1 MTHKFLA
8 KNSRL
13 PKYPPCPLLPCYERT
28 PADRRVSTA
37 FRRFAIPGPITRLP
51 GFRKAPRF
59 ILSLLLSSSFLP
71 SFANLVLLP
80 FNSYGATLSPPLMN
94 RWREREKGWWNRE
107 NLNFALCPATFSLFL
122 LLARAQ
128 VFSSSFS
135 VFFLPPSLSFFFL
148 PPPSLPR
155 PSAQISRHNRRSE
168 PKLSILEINGII
180 IITSL
185 LFLLSETMRNR
196 ERGKGERGDRTF
208 IIFGKLVI
216 GLASS
221 TSEERSERGEV
232 EGKGKKEIRKR
243 KKKRK
248 KNEKIT
254 TRKEKK
260 EGDD

>member
-13 PKYPPCPLLPCYERT
+13 PKYPPCPLLRCYERT

-59 ILSLLLSSSFLP
+59 ILSLLLSSSSSFLP

-122 LLARAQ
+122 LLARAG
-128 VFSSSFS
+128 FLFL
-135 VFFLPPSLSFFFL
+135 FFCFF
-148 PPPSLPR
+148 PPSLPF
-155 PSAQISRHNRRSE
+155 
-168 PKLSILEINGII
+168 
-180 IITSL
+180 
-185 LFLLSETMRNR
+185 LFLFASPPPLPLHQPRFLATIGEANRNFR
-196 ERGKGERGDRTF
+196 FSKSMALLLLPVYSFYCPRQ
-208 IIFGKLVI
+208 
-216 GLASS
+216 
-221 TSEERSERGEV
+221 
-232 EGKGKKEIRKR
+232 
-243 KKKRK
+243 
-248 KNEKIT
+248 
-254 TRKEKK
+254 
-260 EGDD
+260 

>member
-13 PKYPPCPLLPCYERT
+13 PKYPPCPLLRCYERT

-107 NLNFALCPATFSLFL
+107 NLNFALCPATFSLLL
-122 LLARAQ
+122 LLARAG
-128 VFSSSFS
+128 FLFL
-135 VFFLPPSLSFFFL
+135 FFCFF
-148 PPPSLPR
+148 PPSLPFSFCLPPFPP

-196 ERGKGERGDRTF
+196 GGG
-208 IIFGKLVI
+208 GGI
-216 GLASS
+216 GHLLY
-221 TSEERSERGEV
+221 SE
-232 EGKGKKEIRKR
+232 
-243 KKKRK
+243 
-248 KNEKIT
+248 NW
-254 TRKEKK
+254 
-260 EGDD
+260 

>member
-13 PKYPPCPLLPCYERT
+13 PKYPPCPLLRCYERT

-148 PPPSLPR
+148 PPPLPS
-155 PSAQISRHNRRSE
+155 PSISPDFSPQSE
-168 PKLSILEINGII
+168 KRTETFDSRNQWHYYYYQFTLFIVRDNEEQREGGGGGGIGH
-180 IITSL
+180 L
-185 LFLLSETMRNR
+185 LYSENW
-196 ERGKGERGDRTF
+196 
-208 IIFGKLVI
+208 
-216 GLASS
+216 
-221 TSEERSERGEV
+221 
-232 EGKGKKEIRKR
+232 
-243 KKKRK
+243 
-248 KNEKIT
+248 
-254 TRKEKK
+254 
-260 EGDD
+260 

>member
-13 PKYPPCPLLPCYERT
+13 PKYPPCPLLRCYERT

-80 FNSYGATLSPPLMN
+80 FNSYGATLSPPLMK

-122 LLARAQ
+122 LLARAG
-128 VFSSSFS
+128 FLFLFFC
-135 VFFLPPSLSFFFL
+135 FFLPFPFSFCP
-148 PPPSLPR
+148 PPPSPPPP

-196 ERGKGERGDRTF
+196 ERGEGEGGSD
-208 IIFGKLVI
+208 IYY
-216 GLASS
+216 
-221 TSEERSERGEV
+221 
-232 EGKGKKEIRKR
+232 IRKIGNWSR
-243 KKKRK
+243 
-248 KNEKIT
+248 EFD
-254 TRKEKK
+254 E
-260 EGDD
+260 

>member
-13 PKYPPCPLLPCYERT
+13 PKYPPCPLLRCYERM

-122 LLARAQ
+122 LLARAG
-128 VFSSSFS
+128 FLFL
-135 VFFLPPSLSFFFL
+135 FFCFF
-148 PPPSLPR
+148 PPSLPF
-155 PSAQISRHNRRSE
+155 
-168 PKLSILEINGII
+168 
-180 IITSL
+180 
-185 LFLLSETMRNR
+185 LFLFASLSPLHQPRFLATIGEANRNFR
-196 ERGKGERGDRTF
+196 FSKSMALLLLPVYSFYCPRQ
-208 IIFGKLVI
+208 
-216 GLASS
+216 
-221 TSEERSERGEV
+221 
-232 EGKGKKEIRKR
+232 
-243 KKKRK
+243 
-248 KNEKIT
+248 
-254 TRKEKK
+254 
-260 EGDD
+260 

>member
-13 PKYPPCPLLPCYERT
+13 PKYPPCPLLRCYERT

-59 ILSLLLSSSFLP
+59 ILSLLLSSSSSFLP

-122 LLARAQ
+122 LLARAG
-128 VFSSSFS
+128 FLFL
-135 VFFLPPSLSFFFL
+135 FFCFF
-148 PPPSLPR
+148 PPSLPF
-155 PSAQISRHNRRSE
+155 
-168 PKLSILEINGII
+168 
-180 IITSL
+180 
-185 LFLLSETMRNR
+185 LFLFASPPSPLHQPRFLATIGEANRNFR
-196 ERGKGERGDRTF
+196 FSKSMALLLLPVYSFYCPRQ
-208 IIFGKLVI
+208 
-216 GLASS
+216 
-221 TSEERSERGEV
+221 
-232 EGKGKKEIRKR
+232 
-243 KKKRK
+243 
-248 KNEKIT
+248 
-254 TRKEKK
+254 
-260 EGDD
+260 

>member
-13 PKYPPCPLLPCYERT
+13 PKYPPCPLLRCYERT

-107 NLNFALCPATFSLFL
+107 NLNFALCPATFSLLL
-122 LLARAQ
+122 LLARAG
-128 VFSSSFS
+128 FLFL
-135 VFFLPPSLSFFFL
+135 FFCFF
-148 PPPSLPR
+148 PPSLPFSFCLPPFPP

-196 ERGKGERGDRTF
+196 ERG
-208 IIFGKLVI
+208 
-216 GLASS
+216 
-221 TSEERSERGEV
+221 
-232 EGKGKKEIRKR
+232 EGKGGSDIYYIRKIGNWSR
-243 KKKRK
+243 
-248 KNEKIT
+248 EFD
-254 TRKEKK
+254 E
-260 EGDD
+260 

>member
-13 PKYPPCPLLPCYERT
+13 PKYPPCPLLRCYERT

-59 ILSLLLSSSFLP
+59 ILSLLLSSFLP

-122 LLARAQ
+122 LLARAG
-128 VFSSSFS
+128 FLFL
-135 VFFLPPSLSFFFL
+135 FFCFF
-148 PPPSLPR
+148 PPSLPFLFLFASPPFPP

-168 PKLSILEINGII
+168 PKLLILEINSII

-196 ERGKGERGDRTF
+196 ERGEGERGGSD
-208 IIFGKLVI
+208 IYY
-216 GLASS
+216 
-221 TSEERSERGEV
+221 
-232 EGKGKKEIRKR
+232 IRKIGNWSR
-243 KKKRK
+243 
-248 KNEKIT
+248 EFD
-254 TRKEKK
+254 E
-260 EGDD
+260 

>member
-13 PKYPPCPLLPCYERT
+13 PKYPPCPLLRCYERT

-80 FNSYGATLSPPLMN
+80 FNFYGATLSPPLMN
-94 RWREREKGWWNRE
+94 RWREREKGWRNRE

-122 LLARAQ
+122 LLARAG
-128 VFSSSFS
+128 FLFLFFCFFPSSLL
-135 VFFLPPSLSFFFL
+135 FLFLFASPSPP
-148 PPPSLPR
+148 

-196 ERGKGERGDRTF
+196 ERGEGESD
-208 IIFGKLVI
+208 IYY
-216 GLASS
+216 
-221 TSEERSERGEV
+221 
-232 EGKGKKEIRKR
+232 IRKIGNWSR
-243 KKKRK
+243 
-248 KNEKIT
+248 EFD
-254 TRKEKK
+254 E
-260 EGDD
+260 

>member
-59 ILSLLLSSSFLP
+59 ILSLLLSSSSSSFLP

-122 LLARAQ
+122 LLARAG
-128 VFSSSFS
+128 FLFL
-135 VFFLPPSLSFFFL
+135 FFCFF
-148 PPPSLPR
+148 PPSLPF
-155 PSAQISRHNRRSE
+155 
-168 PKLSILEINGII
+168 
-180 IITSL
+180 
-185 LFLLSETMRNR
+185 LFLFAPPPPFLHQPRFLATIGEANRNFR
-196 ERGKGERGDRTF
+196 FSKSMALLLLPVYSFYCPRQ
-208 IIFGKLVI
+208 
-216 GLASS
+216 
-221 TSEERSERGEV
+221 
-232 EGKGKKEIRKR
+232 
-243 KKKRK
+243 
-248 KNEKIT
+248 
-254 TRKEKK
+254 
-260 EGDD
+260 

>member
-13 PKYPPCPLLPCYERT
+13 PKYPPCPLLRCYERT

-122 LLARAQ
+122 LLARAG
-128 VFSSSFS
+128 FLFL
-135 VFFLPPSLSFFFL
+135 FFCFF
-148 PPPSLPR
+148 PPSLPFSFCLPPFPP

-196 ERGKGERGDRTF
+196 ERG
-208 IIFGKLVI
+208 
-216 GLASS
+216 
-221 TSEERSERGEV
+221 
-232 EGKGKKEIRKR
+232 EGKGGSDIYYIRKIGNWSR
-243 KKKRK
+243 
-248 KNEKIT
+248 EFD
-254 TRKEKK
+254 E
-260 EGDD
+260 